1 MSQGSEEPA
10 SRSRLEKLVG
20 LDRDYPPAFVAE
32 TRAILLAR
40 TRLATVLAVI
50 LVAVFIPVDYVRMP
64 EHFHFAWIAR
74 LTGCLLGGSLFL
86 WLRHPS
92 AKRHV
97 FALTLLGT
105 LILSVT
111 TMSVAAFAKVS
122 TDPVFLVQ
130 SISVIFL
137 IMGAGLL
144 FPLNGRAMAVLGC
157 IPLGVQAV
165 VGMRFPVVENL
176 AALLSSFSALAIACV
191 GAESAFATRLGEF
204 RGRQSR
210 ADFIA
215 MLSHDI
221 RNPLGAILGFA
232 GLAREE
238 ADISADLLDML
249 KRIDAAAHKALM
261 LAANFLDV
269 SRIEQGILT
278 LRRSPSDVGDLLRNV
293 VQQQATV
300 AALKGIELEVE
311 LGETLPRL
319 DVDPVQI
326 DRVLSNLVDN
336 AIKFSACGGV
346 VRIRARRSGGNV
358 EIAVEDEG
366 MGLPPG
372 SAGALFHRYSPGTVR
387 SDSTGLGL
395 FIVKTI
401 IEAHG
406 GSVSAENREDRSGA
420 RFTVRLPAMTIA
432 DEPVESRI
440 H

>member
-1 MSQGSEEPA
+1 MPEEPA
-10 SRSRLEKLVG
+10 RASRLEKLVG

-32 TRAILLAR
+32 TRALLLSRA
-40 TRLATVLAVI
+40 RLATILAVV
-50 LVAVFIPVDYVRMP
+50 LVAAFIPVDYVRMP

-74 LTGCLLGGSLFL
+74 LTGCVLGGSLFL
-86 WLRHPS
+86 WLRNPS
-92 AKRHV
+92 AERHV

-111 TMSVAAFAKVS
+111 TMSVAAFAKTS
-122 TDPVFLVQ
+122 NDPVFLVQ

-157 IPLGVQAV
+157 IPVGVQAA

-176 AALLSSFSALAIACV
+176 AALLSSVSALAIACV

-204 RGRQSR
+204 RGRRSR

-221 RNPLGAILGFA
+221 RNPLGAIIGFA
-232 GLAREE
+232 ELAREE
-238 ADISADLLDML
+238 ADVSSDLLDTL
-249 KRIDAAAHKALM
+249 KRIESAAHKALM

-269 SRIEQGILT
+269 SRIEQGMLT
-278 LRRSPSDVGDLLRNV
+278 LRRSPSDAGDLLRNV
-293 VQQQATV
+293 AQQHSSM
-300 AALKGIELEVE
+300 AALKGIEIAVE
-311 LGETLPRL
+311 LGETLPLL

-326 DRVLSNLVDN
+326 DRALSNLVDN
-336 AIKFSACGGV
+336 AIKFSSSAGV
-346 VRIRARRSGGNV
+346 VRISARRSGSNV

-366 MGLPPG
+366 AGIPPG

-406 GSVSAENREDRSGA
+406 GTVSAENREGRSGA
-420 RFTVRLPAMTIA
+420 RFSVRLPAMTTA
-432 DEPVESRI
+432 DHPVDDRLD
-440 H
+440 